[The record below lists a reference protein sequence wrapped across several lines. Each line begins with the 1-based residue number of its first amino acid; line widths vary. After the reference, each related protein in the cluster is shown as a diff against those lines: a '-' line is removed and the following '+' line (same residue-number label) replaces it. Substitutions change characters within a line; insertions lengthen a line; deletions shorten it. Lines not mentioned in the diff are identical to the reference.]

1 MKGYEQRAATAAAV
15 RKIGREGFLE
25 KVFLGATTWGTPD
38 QILERLKYRHDMLGG
53 FEIDLLPIRR
63 AALRVRREIDAVVR
77 RRGTPGAAYLV
88 RAPRG
93 RS

>member
-1 MKGYEQRAATAAAV
+1 MSSGRTAAAV

-53 FEIDLLPIRR
+53 FEISTSFRFGGLPFEFAEKSMRLY
-63 AALRVRREIDAVVR
+63 AAEVLPVLH
-77 RRGTPGAAYLV
+77 TW
-88 RAPRG
+88 
-93 RS
+93 